1 MHTLALLSRTLHAC
15 FGSLSNQRTLKL
27 RQTRHDGEDHLAL
40 WGGGVDVLLVG
51 DEVNTECPELV
62 ECGDEGFG
70 GTGKAIIT
78 PDEYDI
84 GLAFA
89 NGIEE
94 LLIF

>member
-1 MHTLALLSRTLHAC
+1 MLALLSRTLHTCLRA
-15 FGSLSNQRTLKL
+15 FADQRALEL
-27 RQTRHDGEDHLAL
+27 RQTRHDGENHLTL

-51 DEVNTECPELV
+51 DEINAKRAELV